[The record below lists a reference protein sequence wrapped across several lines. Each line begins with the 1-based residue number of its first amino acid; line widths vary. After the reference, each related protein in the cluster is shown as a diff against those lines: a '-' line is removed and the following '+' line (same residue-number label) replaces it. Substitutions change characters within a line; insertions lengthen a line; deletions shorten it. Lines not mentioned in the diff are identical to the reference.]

1 MADPI
6 RDVDAD
12 DGGIGRLLRERLPR
26 HPAPATLRA
35 AVVEAVEPRRQ
46 ERWTWAT
53 GWLAPAS
60 AALATAMVM
69 LLWLPTLD
77 TPRSLDPLRGLARAM
92 VTEHERTLSWA
103 EEEPEAVQTA
113 LPDVIDQSGIA
124 VTSLFKGDDEL
135 QMTSAQPTYVE
146 GHRGLSLG
154 YVDSEGHALTYV
166 IVPGGQIALPSS
178 GRQEQIDR
186 WRALVRTDKDSGFTV
201 IMWKQQGQLCALVAA
216 LVSEDDVDTLKDYF
230 VRVREATDIK
240 PI

>member
-1 MADPI
+1 MADTP
-6 RDVDAD
+6 RDPDLD

-35 AVVEAVEPRRQ
+35 AVVEALEPRPAR
-46 ERWTWAT
+46 RWAWPT
-53 GWLAPAS
+53 GWLAPVS
-60 AALATAMVM
+60 TALATAMVM

-113 LPDVIDQSGIA
+113 LPDVIDQSGITLNS
-124 VTSLFKGDDEL
+124 VFKGDDEL

-154 YVDSEGHALTYV
+154 YVDAEGHALTYV
-166 IVPGGQIALPSS
+166 IVPGSQIALPDG
-178 GRQEQIDR
+178 GRQLIDR
-186 WRALVRTDKDSGFTV
+186 WRAVVRTDKDSGFTV

-216 LVSEDDVDTLKDYF
+216 LVSDDDVDTLKDYF
-230 VRVREATDIK
+230 VRVREATDLK